1 MKKVFLKSF
10 SVFMAVVLLVAQT
23 QSLAAKTVD
32 FNLPSV
38 NESVFNLDEA
48 ALDIAMQEL
57 NQLENYLTL
66 NENVS
71 YNDLLLAGSD
81 LITNVSD
88 SSSPMGM
95 MPEGESPLGIPAFLW
110 GCVLG
115 WVGLLVVY
123 LVTDN
128 DKAQVKKALTGCLV
142 GTGVTIAI
150 YVVYVV
156 WLVSE
161 TETLYY

>member
-10 SVFMAVVLLVAQT
+10 SVFMAILLLAAQG
-23 QSLAAKTVD
+23 QSLSAKTID
-32 FNLPSV
+32 LGLPSV
-38 NESVFNLDEA
+38 DESALVLDESSLNQA
-48 ALDIAMQEL
+48 FAEL
-57 NQLENYLTL
+57 NVLDSYVSQ
-66 NENVS
+66 NEGVT
-71 YNDLLLAGSD
+71 YSD
-81 LITNVSD
+81 LQASGSELILNVSD

-95 MPEGESPLGIPAFLW
+95 GGDGELPLGVPAFWW

-142 GTGVTIAI
+142 ATGA
-150 YVVYVV
+150 YVVFYVLWYALWRGAV
-156 WLVSE
+156 DSI
-161 TETLYY
+161 Y